1 MSIEDRTR
9 WDEKHRR
16 PATLSA
22 RASLLAMPGAAS
34 PSALAL
40 DLACGQGRHALALE
54 RAGYLVVAM
63 DASREA
69 LRRTVEAFDAAGP
82 GKRDRV
88 FPVQADADAWPFAVE
103 AFDAI
108 VQVDF
113 LDRALF
119 PSIAGSLRPGGLLL
133 IDTFL
138 DQGRPNVEGPSRPAF
153 LLSPGELAAAFS
165 GLQILRCDEI
175 RGDTARGI
183 LLARKP

>member
-9 WDEKHRR
+9 WDGKHRR
-16 PATLSA
+16 VAPLSP
-22 RASLLAMPGAAS
+22 RASVLAMPRAAS

-63 DASREA
+63 DASRQA
-69 LRRTVEAFDAAGP
+69 LQRTVEAFDAAGP
-82 GKRDRV
+82 GGQDRV
-88 FPVQADADAWPFAVE
+88 LPVQADADAWPFAAE
-103 AFDAI
+103 AFHAI

-119 PSIAGSLRPGGLLL
+119 PFMAGSLRRGGLLL
-133 IDTFL
+133 VDTFL
-138 DQGRPNVEGPSRPAF
+138 DQGRPNAEGPSRPAF
-153 LLSPGELAAAFS
+153 LLSPGELAGAFP
-165 GLQILRCDEI
+165 GLHILRCDEL